1 MIGRESA
8 MNAGGIAV
16 VTSIPP
22 ALSRRNA
29 GRAIDSEY
37 QKLCVRSWSSCG
49 FRVLSVNHEDE
60 IPALA
65 ALYPEVAFS
74 ATTRDASAISGR
86 RTPYI
91 ADLLRAVVD
100 APEPVLGIIN
110 SDLVFEPSTT
120 WREGLPRRVAN
131 ALVTGQRH
139 DATSLLEGTFR
150 KYYWGFDFFFF
161 DIKAARDLLETAMPF
176 AMGLAWWDYWLPAA
190 LSLRGRR
197 VLTLERPTVAHLIH
211 KEPQL
216 DDTWRELGMH
226 FAAFIVQ
233 EAAKHRGAL
242 PPGMSAV
249 LPLARALSQMPEQR
263 WRNHGADTEI
273 GQIAVQFIPAIT
285 TNAVSL
291 PTPQDPTAAGSPDEM
306 SPTSVFRR
314 FDERLAA
321 GEALERAKRL
331 EREGRVLEASG
342 NFEYALDRTPLDVD
356 VLSAFGEFRVR
367 RGDAAGAIDLLRRAV
382 KNDPEG
388 RSLYGVLAIA
398 LYQCER
404 RAEAIKTLEDA
415 LIRWPDFAEARALM
429 LKLSIRSQ
437 HS

>member
-1 MIGRESA
+1 MS
-8 MNAGGIAV
+8 IAV
-16 VTSIPP
+16 ATSIPP
-22 ALSRRNA
+22 VLSRRNA

-37 QKLCVRSWSSCG
+37 QKLCLRSWLDCG
-49 FRVLSVNHEDE
+49 FRVVSVNHLDE
-60 IPALA
+60 IAGLA
-65 ALYPEVAFS
+65 SIYPEVSFV
-74 ATTRDASAISGR
+74 ATNRDASAVSGR

-91 ADLLRAVVD
+91 ADLLCALID
-100 APEPVLGIIN
+100 TPEPVVGIIN
-110 SDLVFEPSTT
+110 SDLVFEPSAA
-120 WREGLPRRVAN
+120 WREEMLRAVGGAV
-131 ALVTGQRH
+131 VTGQRH

-216 DDTWRELGMH
+216 DDTWRELAMR

-242 PPGMSAV
+242 PPGMNAV
-249 LPLARALSQMPEQR
+249 LPLCRALSQMPEQR
-263 WRNHGADTEI
+263 WRNRGADTAI

-285 TNAVSL
+285 TNAVSM
-291 PTPQDPTAAGSPDEM
+291 PAPQDPITAGSPDDI
-306 SPTSVFRR
+306 SPSSVFGR

-321 GEALERAKRL
+321 GEAVERAKRL

-342 NFEYALDRTPLDVD
+342 HFEYALDRAPLDVD

-367 RGDAAGAIDLLRRAV
+367 RGDASGAIDLLRRAV
-382 KNDPEG
+382 KNESEV
-388 RSLYGVLAIA
+388 RATYAVLAIA
-398 LYQCER
+398 LHQCER
-404 RAEAIKTLEDA
+404 RTEAIKTLEDA
-415 LIRWPDFAEARALM
+415 LAKWPDFTEAHMLM
-429 LKLSIRSQ
+429 LKMSIGTQ

>member
-1 MIGRESA
+1 MSSI
-8 MNAGGIAV
+8 V
-16 VTSIPP
+16 VATSIPP

-37 QKLCVRSWSSCG
+37 QKLCVRSWLPSG

-65 ALYPEVAFS
+65 ALYPEVSFV
-74 ATTRDASAISGR
+74 ATKRDASAISGR

-91 ADLLRAVVD
+91 ADLLGAVVD
-100 APEPVLGIIN
+100 SPEPVLGIIN
-110 SDLVFEPSTT
+110 SDLVFEPSMAWT
-120 WREGLPRRVAN
+120 GALPRAVGDA
-131 ALVTGQRH
+131 VITGQRH

-161 DIKAARDLLETAMPF
+161 DVKAARDLLETAMPF

-190 LSLRGRR
+190 LSLTGRR
-197 VLTLERPTVAHLIH
+197 VITLERPTVAHLIH

-216 DDTWRELGMH
+216 DDTWRELAMR
-226 FAAFIVQ
+226 FATFIVQ
-233 EAAKHRGAL
+233 GAARHRGAL
-242 PPGMSAV
+242 PPGVSAV
-249 LPLARALSQMPEQR
+249 LPRCRALSQMPEQR
-263 WRNHGADTEI
+263 WRNRGADAEI

-285 TNAVSL
+285 TDPVSVPAL
-291 PTPQDPTAAGSPDEM
+291 QDPTAGGSPDEL

-342 NFEYALDRTPLDVD
+342 NFEYALHRTPLDVD
-356 VLSAFGEFRVR
+356 VLSAFAEFRLR
-367 RGDAAGAIDLLRRAV
+367 RGDSPGAIDLLRRAV
-382 KNDPEG
+382 KNEPED
-388 RSLYGVLAIA
+388 RAVYTVLAIA
-398 LYQCER
+398 LLQCER
-404 RAEAIKTLEDA
+404 PGEAIKTLEDA
-415 LIRWPDFAEARALM
+415 LTRWPDFAEARALM
-429 LKLSIRSQ
+429 LKLSIDAQ